1 MFKIFLTRKEK
12 IANKLYNSLF
22 VKEYILENLKIE
34 EHNID
39 ALIISNVGI
48 FVFKILEYEE
58 NNIDKINEFKKEVGN
73 NSYFISSLIN
83 YKYKVTP
90 FVIGDKLNKNNKEI
104 TSIEDFKDFVNNLK
118 KIIPNNEIESIRK
131 TILSLNNKNEIG
143 M

>member
-58 NNIDKINEFKKEVGN
+58 NNIDKINEFKKEVEN
-73 NSYFISSLIN
+73 HSDFISSLIN

-90 FVIGDKLNKNNKEI
+90 FVIGDKLNKNNKEV
-104 TSIEDFKDFVNNLK
+104 TFIEDFKDFVNNLK

-131 TILSLNNKNEIG
+131 TILSLNNKNEID

>member
-58 NNIDKINEFKKEVGN
+58 NNIDKINEFKKEVEN
-73 NSYFISSLIN
+73 HSDFISSLTN

-90 FVIGDKLNKNNKEI
+90 FVIGDKLNKNNKEV

-131 TILSLNNKNEIG
+131 TILFLNNKNEIG

>member
-73 NSYFISSLIN
+73 HSDFISSLTN
-83 YKYKVTP
+83 YKYKATP

-104 TSIEDFKDFVNNLK
+104 TSIEDFIDFVNNLK

>member
-58 NNIDKINEFKKEVGN
+58 NNIDKINEFKKEVVN
-73 NSYFISSLIN
+73 QSDFISSLIN

-90 FVIGDKLNKNNKEI
+90 FVIGDKLNKNNKEV
-104 TSIEDFKDFVNNLK
+104 TSIDDFKDFVNNLE

>member
-58 NNIDKINEFKKEVGN
+58 NNIDKINEFKKEV
-73 NSYFISSLIN
+73 
-83 YKYKVTP
+83 
-90 FVIGDKLNKNNKEI
+90 
-104 TSIEDFKDFVNNLK
+104 
-118 KIIPNNEIESIRK
+118 
-131 TILSLNNKNEIG
+131 
-143 M
+143 

>member
-58 NNIDKINEFKKEVGN
+58 NNIDKIKEFKKEVGN
-73 NSYFISSLIN
+73 HSDFISSLIN

>member
-1 MFKIFLTRKEK
+1 MFKIFLTKKEK

-73 NSYFISSLIN
+73 HGDFISSLIN

-90 FVIGDKLNKNNKEI
+90 FVIGDKLNKNNKEV

-131 TILSLNNKNEIG
+131 TILSLNNKNEIDK
-143 M
+143 

>member
-73 NSYFISSLIN
+73 HCDFISSLIN

-131 TILSLNNKNEIG
+131 TILSLNNKNEID

>member
-58 NNIDKINEFKKEVGN
+58 NNIDKINEFKKEGEN
-73 NSYFISSLIN
+73 HSDFISSLIN

-131 TILSLNNKNEIG
+131 TILSLNNKNEID

>member
-12 IANKLYNSLF
+12 IVNKLYNSLF

-58 NNIDKINEFKKEVGN
+58 NNIDKINEFKKEVEN
-73 NSYFISSLIN
+73 HSDFISSLIN

-90 FVIGDKLNKNNKEI
+90 FVIGDKLNKNNKEV

>member
-73 NSYFISSLIN
+73 HCDFISSLIN
-83 YKYKVTP
+83 YKYKVTS
-90 FVIGDKLNKNNKEI
+90 FVIGDKLNKNNKEV
-104 TSIEDFKDFVNNLK
+104 TSIEDFKEFVNNLK

-131 TILSLNNKNEIG
+131 TILSLNNKNEID

>member
-39 ALIISNVGI
+39 TLIISNVGI

-73 NSYFISSLIN
+73 HSDFISSLIN

-131 TILSLNNKNEIG
+131 TILSLNNKNEID

>member
-12 IANKLYNSLF
+12 IANKLYNSLL

-73 NSYFISSLIN
+73 HSDFISSLIN
-83 YKYKVTP
+83 YKYKVTS
-90 FVIGDKLNKNNKEI
+90 FVIGDKLNKNNKEV
-104 TSIEDFKDFVNNLK
+104 TSIEDFKEFVNNLK

-131 TILSLNNKNEIG
+131 TILSLNNKNEID

>member
-73 NSYFISSLIN
+73 HSDFISSLIN

-90 FVIGDKLNKNNKEI
+90 FVIGDKLNKNNKEV
-104 TSIEDFKDFVNNLK
+104 TSIEDFKDFVNNQK

-131 TILSLNNKNEIG
+131 TILSLNNKNEID

>member
-58 NNIDKINEFKKEVGN
+58 NNIDKINEFKKEVVN
-73 NSYFISSLIN
+73 HSDFISSLIN

-131 TILSLNNKNEIG
+131 TILSLNNKNEIDK
-143 M
+143 

>member
-39 ALIISNVGI
+39 ALIISNVGL

-73 NSYFISSLIN
+73 HCDFISSLIN

-104 TSIEDFKDFVNNLK
+104 TSIEDFKDFVNNQK

>member
-73 NSYFISSLIN
+73 NSDFISSLIN

-90 FVIGDKLNKNNKEI
+90 FVIGDKLNKNNKEV
-104 TSIEDFKDFVNNLK
+104 TSIEDFKDFVNNQK

-131 TILSLNNKNEIG
+131 TILSLNNKNEID

>member
-34 EHNID
+34 EYNID

-58 NNIDKINEFKKEVGN
+58 NNIDKINEFKKEVVN
-73 NSYFISSLIN
+73 HSDFISSLIN

-90 FVIGDKLNKNNKEI
+90 FVIGDKLNKNNKEV

>member
-58 NNIDKINEFKKEVGN
+58 NNIDKINAFKKEVGN
-73 NSYFISSLIN
+73 HSDFISSLIN

>member
-58 NNIDKINEFKKEVGN
+58 NNIDKINEFKKEVVN
-73 NSYFISSLIN
+73 HSDFVSSLIN

-90 FVIGDKLNKNNKEI
+90 FVIGDKLNKNNKEV
-104 TSIEDFKDFVNNLK
+104 TSIEDFKDFVNNLE

-131 TILSLNNKNEIG
+131 TILSLNNKNEID

>member
-58 NNIDKINEFKKEVGN
+58 NNIDKINEFKKEVVN
-73 NSYFISSLIN
+73 HSDFISSLIN

-90 FVIGDKLNKNNKEI
+90 FVIGDKLNKNNKEV
-104 TSIEDFKDFVNNLK
+104 TSIEDFRDFVNNLK
-118 KIIPNNEIESIRK
+118 KIIPNNEVESIRK

>member
-58 NNIDKINEFKKEVGN
+58 NNIDKINEFKKEVVNHGD
-73 NSYFISSLIN
+73 FISSLIN
-83 YKYKVTP
+83 YKFKVTS
-90 FVIGDKLNKNNKEI
+90 FVIGDKANKNNKEI
-104 TSIEDFKDFVNNLK
+104 TSIEDFKDFVNNQK

-131 TILSLNNKNEIG
+131 TILSLNNKNEID

>member
-73 NSYFISSLIN
+73 HGDFISSLIN

-90 FVIGDKLNKNNKEI
+90 FVIGDKSNKNNKEV

>member
-73 NSYFISSLIN
+73 HSDLISSLIN

-90 FVIGDKLNKNNKEI
+90 FVIGDKLNKNNKEV

-131 TILSLNNKNEIG
+131 TILSLNNKNEID

>member
-73 NSYFISSLIN
+73 HGDFISSLIN

-90 FVIGDKLNKNNKEI
+90 FVIGDKLNKNNKEV
-104 TSIEDFKDFVNNLK
+104 TSIEDFKDFVNNLE

-131 TILSLNNKNEIG
+131 TILSLNNKNEID

>member
-39 ALIISNVGI
+39 ALIISSVGI

-73 NSYFISSLIN
+73 HSDFISSLIN

>member
-73 NSYFISSLIN
+73 NGDFICSLIN

-131 TILSLNNKNEIG
+131 TILSLNNKNEIDK
-143 M
+143 

>member
-73 NSYFISSLIN
+73 HSDFISSLIN
-83 YKYKVTP
+83 YKYKVTS
-90 FVIGDKLNKNNKEI
+90 FVIGDKLNKNNKEV
-104 TSIEDFKDFVNNLK
+104 TSIEDFKDFVNNQK

-131 TILSLNNKNEIG
+131 TILSLNNKNEID

>member
-58 NNIDKINEFKKEVGN
+58 NNIDKINEFKKEVVN
-73 NSYFISSLIN
+73 HSDFISSLIN

-90 FVIGDKLNKNNKEI
+90 FVIGDKLNKNNKEV

-131 TILSLNNKNEIG
+131 TILSLNNKNEID

>member
-58 NNIDKINEFKKEVGN
+58 NNIDKINEFKNEVGN
-73 NSYFISSLIN
+73 HSDFISSLIN

-104 TSIEDFKDFVNNLK
+104 TSIEDFKDFVNNQK

-131 TILSLNNKNEIG
+131 TILSLNNKNEID

>member
-1 MFKIFLTRKEK
+1 MFKIFLTRNEK

-39 ALIISNVGI
+39 ALIISNVGL

-58 NNIDKINEFKKEVGN
+58 NNIDKINEFNKEVGN
-73 NSYFISSLIN
+73 HSDFISSLIN

>member
-58 NNIDKINEFKKEVGN
+58 NNIDKINEFKKEVVN
-73 NSYFISSLIN
+73 HSDFISSLTN

-104 TSIEDFKDFVNNLK
+104 TSIEDFKDFVNNQK

>member
-48 FVFKILEYEE
+48 IVFKILEYEE

-73 NSYFISSLIN
+73 HSDFISSLTN

-104 TSIEDFKDFVNNLK
+104 TSIEDFKDFINNQK

>member
-58 NNIDKINEFKKEVGN
+58 NNIDKINEFKKEVVN
-73 NSYFISSLIN
+73 HSDFVSSLIN

-90 FVIGDKLNKNNKEI
+90 FVIGDKLNKNNKEV
-104 TSIEDFKDFVNNLK
+104 TSIEDFKDFVDNLK

-131 TILSLNNKNEIG
+131 TILSLNNKNEIDK
-143 M
+143 

>member
-73 NSYFISSLIN
+73 HGDFISSLIN

-131 TILSLNNKNEIG
+131 TILSLNNKNEID

>member
-73 NSYFISSLIN
+73 HSDFIFSLIN

-90 FVIGDKLNKNNKEI
+90 FVIGDKLNKNNKEV

-131 TILSLNNKNEIG
+131 TILSLNNKNEID

>member
-58 NNIDKINEFKKEVGN
+58 NNIDKINEFKKEVVN
-73 NSYFISSLIN
+73 HSDFVSSLIN

-104 TSIEDFKDFVNNLK
+104 TSIEDFKDFVNNLE

-131 TILSLNNKNEIG
+131 TILSLNNKNEIDK
-143 M
+143 

>member
-1 MFKIFLTRKEK
+1 MFKIFLTKKEK

-73 NSYFISSLIN
+73 HRDFISSLIN
-83 YKYKVTP
+83 YKYKVTS